1 MRNGDSQ
8 QFYPSGEVR
17 SINEAAVIPVRQ
29 HLLHGRDVVPHPGR
43 LVVGVLLK
51 DGVERLS

>member
-1 MRNGDSQ
+1 MGIVNK
-8 QFYPSGEVR
+8 FYPSGEVR
-17 SINEAAVIPVRQ
+17 SINEAAVVPVRQ

-43 LVVGVLLK
+43 LVVGVLVK